1 MLLTTQLS
9 TVDKRKRVRNCMEQ
23 YDILAAVIRK
33 LTVTSAAAF
42 VMTSVV
48 AGLFAGIA
56 DTVQYFRYSR
66 GFPETDFTM
75 NLVAG
80 ITAFLMLAFSV
91 RTAVGLHHHNTKIV
105 LRSMTASTAAAF
117 LLALLPRPPVGSA
130 VRLDLFIYLGGLGA
144 LATILISLSAPS
156 PDTPDNTP

>member
-1 MLLTTQLS
+1 
-9 TVDKRKRVRNCMEQ
+9 MEL
-23 YDILAAVIRK
+23 YSIFAAVVRK

-42 VMTSVV
+42 VMTSAV

-80 ITAFLMLAFSV
+80 IAAFLMLAFSAG
-91 RTAVGLHHHNTKIV
+91 TAVGLHRHCRKTV
-105 LRSMTASTAAAF
+105 LGCMMVSTAAAF
-117 LLALLPRPPVGSA
+117 LMAFLPRPAVGSA
-130 VRLDLFIYLGGLGA
+130 VRLDLFIYLGGLGI
-144 LATILISLSAPS
+144 LATVLFRMSASS
-156 PDTPDNTP
+156 PDAPDNTP